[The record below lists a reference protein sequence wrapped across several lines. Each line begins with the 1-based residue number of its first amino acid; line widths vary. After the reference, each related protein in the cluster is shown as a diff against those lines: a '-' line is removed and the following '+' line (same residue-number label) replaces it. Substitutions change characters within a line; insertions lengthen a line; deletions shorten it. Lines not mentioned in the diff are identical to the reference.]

1 MLFRSATEARECRT
15 REALTAIR
23 MLDPS
28 NHHER
33 RTTFENAWN
42 IADAALAASGPCP
55 HAAEVER
62 LTATNHEIA
71 GTLTE
76 IVIERNALRGELAEA
91 RKLCGEVALSIEAN
105 SHYTQDEDLRTV
117 LHDAS
122 IRLRA
127 TAKGR
132 ER

>member
-1 MLFRSATEARECRT
+1 MGGGGGV
-15 REALTAIR
+15 
-23 MLDPS
+23 
-28 NHHER
+28 
-33 RTTFENAWN
+33 WV
-42 IADAALAASGPCP
+42 GGW
-55 HAAEVER
+55 V
-62 LTATNHEIA
+62 
-71 GTLTE
+71 GGE